1 MLLDLTKEIINVL
14 ISLEFP
20 VSVNLSKNGQFTNL

>member
-14 ISLEFP
+14 ISLEFT